1 MSLTPN
7 IKLNWNAKDLQSQIE
22 IINLFQGFTASP
34 RYSFVAI
41 IVAIAEEGAA
51 IRDTDVDYLIP
62 GSFAEKY
69 FS

>member
-1 MSLTPN
+1 
-7 IKLNWNAKDLQSQIE
+7 LQSQIE